1 MTIPTLRPLAALL
14 LAAHAGWTVVP
25 LAAHAQVGTAT
36 GATAAAVAAPASAA
50 GSRITVSNDT
60 LWAIAAAAV
69 PGPVPSRPQVMV
81 AILRANPDAF
91 QGGNMHRLRKGVTL
105 QLPSLEAMRAEPAG
119 RAAALVDIH
128 LNALAD
134 GKAVPVLAA
143 LASPPAQVPAP
154 APEPPPAPA
163 PVPAPAPEPAP
174 APVPASAP
182 ASAPASQPASAST
195 PALAVEPA
203 APVASAAPDAPAAPA
218 SAAVPKPLPAATTDD
233 FARWLPYGMAVAL
246 IGLAG
251 GLWWSMRRPR
261 RSGEDAL
268 PSTFVDEQGVTR
280 RRRPK
285 VLDISNAAADLA
297 RAVETLEPAAQLVR
311 GADGEIVSASV
322 AGAAAP
328 DGETRLRD
336 QAALKLDIA
345 RALIEVGRR
354 EAAKPW
360 LAAVAREGNLE
371 QQADAVELAAR

>member
-14 LAAHAGWTVVP
+14 LAAHAGWTVAP
-25 LAAHAQVGTAT
+25 LSAHAQVG
-36 GATAAAVAAPASAA
+36 AAAVAAAEPASTA

-69 PGPVPSRPQVMV
+69 PGNVPSRPQVMV

-105 QLPSLEAMRAEPAG
+105 QLPSLDAMRAEPAA

-134 GKAVPVLAA
+134 GKPVPALAA
-143 LASPPAQVPAP
+143 LAAPPAAAPAPAPVPVPVPAP
-154 APEPPPAPA
+154 APAPVAPPASGPAAAPA
-163 PVPAPAPEPAP
+163 PTPAPAPAPEPAP
-174 APVPASAP
+174 TPASAP
-182 ASAPASQPASAST
+182 A
-195 PALAVEPA
+195 VEPV
-203 APVASAAPDAPAAPA
+203 APVASAPVAPA
-218 SAAVPKPLPAATTDD
+218 SAAAPKPVAVVATDD

-246 IGLAG
+246 VGLAG

-261 RSGEDAL
+261 RSGQDAL

-311 GADGEIVSASV
+311 GADGEIVSASIP
-322 AGAAAP
+322 GAAP